1 MDNFTIQTIHGQRV
15 LSDNDRRN
23 TLPANTDEQEKESR
37 EFLKRLYLYN
47 LVKFIHESVTI
58 EVATWKKDDHEKQ
71 AKFVI
76 DMMESILPSI
86 TSEADDI
93 VIQYIKNKFGI

>member
-1 MDNFTIQTIHGQRV
+1 MFRIENQ
-15 LSDNDRRN
+15 
-23 TLPANTDEQEKESR
+23 
-37 EFLKRLYLYN
+37 YLYN

-58 EVATWKKDDHEKQ
+58 EVATWKKDDHENQ

-76 DMMESILPSI
+76 DMMESIP
-86 TSEADDI
+86 EADDI